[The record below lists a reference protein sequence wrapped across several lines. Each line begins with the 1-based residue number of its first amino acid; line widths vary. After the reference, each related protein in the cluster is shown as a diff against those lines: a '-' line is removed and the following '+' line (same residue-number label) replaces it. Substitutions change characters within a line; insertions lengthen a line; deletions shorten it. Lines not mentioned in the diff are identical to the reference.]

1 MSNYNDLLYTNKFI
15 NKDDGNIKKFNNS
28 NININQVNKFRK
40 NTTNNTQK
48 YLQRNLLSIDQVN
61 LDKFRNGQFHSH
73 LNKNSF
79 PILSDAMRD
88 IAEDKYFK
96 IRKTAISV
104 YSEDRNKSI
113 YTSSNNY
120 IFDLQNK
127 FENVQKIKLKDF
139 YFPNS
144 IPSINITN
152 NLFIWG
158 YPTIEELYTTGSDN
172 LLIPTKNN
180 SLLFSEIADVN
191 NCDFKQLIYSY
202 SFPNTF
208 IDIESFPNYF
218 TSKISQNSL
227 HGIKNL
233 YDPDYIKLLDSTE
246 NDNEDGKAF
255 VNTKRKFI
263 EKPFSDDNT
272 SFDNISNQ
280 SIFNL
285 SINKNSHKV
294 EIVNRLEKVAIMSM
308 QTFVN
313 DIDLGKVGQID
324 RLFSYF
330 KIDRYVPPS
339 EHILK
344 KNRIYITILIDGRE
358 NYYQRF
364 ANDVNNGNPY
374 PLVFTNLP
382 SIGGIIKEDINYTC
396 FFHEEIYKN
405 NYGGIIPDYIST
417 YKIFDRII
425 LINNETCPPGIFGI
439 ELVQLMRIELKVSSG
454 NTNNNFFNSS
464 GRIINTIQQGN
475 FILNKS
481 LEQFIKMKWR
491 KQIDGCNF
499 DYTDERYRYF
509 VNDIFLNLNESNDE
523 AENKLP
529 NMGRAM
535 PFKLYKDVSIMEND
549 DTCSKTETTIL
560 DMLGFITINNLNSEI
575 LSVTS
580 VYKFIHSNTQDYL
593 ISPFNTINKSE
604 IVRELTL
611 NNSPQNKLNIENY
624 NGKFYFKSLPF
635 IFMKI
640 FPNNIQSIS
649 GQLERLEDNKDNVI
663 EKEYSKIFYLS
674 QDNVNKY
681 KKNADNLFAKIYLNQ
696 IPLKSVILNKTEY
709 EFIFEDKPLENFS
722 SLKVVFTNP
731 FGREI
736 ELSMGHSFTLEIY
749 EKINVLKDTLLD
761 TRNGDVCSNGIKS
774 LYY

>member
-15 NKDDGNIKKFNNS
+15 NKDEVDINKFKKS

-40 NTTNNTQK
+40 NKTNNTER
-48 YLQRNLLSIDQVN
+48 YLQRNLLSSDEVN
-61 LDKFRNGQFHSH
+61 INKFKTSQFKSH

-104 YSEDRNKSI
+104 YSDDRNKSI

-144 IPSINITN
+144 IPPINITN

-180 SLLFSEIADVN
+180 TLLFSEIAEVN
-191 NCDFKQLIYSY
+191 TCNNKQLIYSF

-233 YDPDYIKLLDSTE
+233 YDPTYIKLFDSSE
-246 NDNEDGKAF
+246 NDNNDGNSF
-255 VNTKRKFI
+255 INTKRKFI
-263 EKPFSDDNT
+263 EKPFSDDDEL
-272 SFDNISNQ
+272 FDKISNQ
-280 SIFNL
+280 NIFNL
-285 SINKNSHKV
+285 NIDINTHKV
-294 EIVNRLEKVAIMSM
+294 EIINRLEQISIMSM

-313 DIDLGKVGQID
+313 DIDLSTATQAD

-330 KIDRYVPPS
+330 EISPYVTD
-339 EHILK
+339 HILK
-344 KNRIYITILIDGRE
+344 KNRIYITILIDGNN
-358 NYYQRF
+358 NYLERF
-364 ANDVNNGNPY
+364 EKDSNGGNPY

-396 FFHEEIYKN
+396 FFHENIYKN
-405 NYGGIIPDYIST
+405 NYGGIVPNYIST
-417 YKIFDRII
+417 YKLFDRII
-425 LINNETCPPGIFGI
+425 LINTENCPPGLDAR
-439 ELVQLMRIELKVSSG
+439 EQVQLLRFELKVSSG

-464 GRIINTIQQGN
+464 GRIINTIKQDN

-481 LEQFIKMKWR
+481 LEQFIKMKKR
-491 KQIDGCNF
+491 KDVSGCNF

-523 AENKLP
+523 TENRLP
-529 NMGRAM
+529 NMGRAL
-535 PFKLYKDVSIMEND
+535 PFKLYKNINILEND

-560 DMLGFITINNLNSEI
+560 DMLGFITIDNLNSEI
-575 LSVTS
+575 LSVTP

-593 ISPFNTINKSE
+593 ISPFNTLNKQN
-604 IVRELTL
+604 IVRQLTL

-624 NGKFYFKSLPF
+624 DGKFYFKSIPF

-640 FPNNIQSIS
+640 FPNNIQSIN
-649 GQLERLEDNKDNVI
+649 GQLERIEDNKNNII
-663 EKEYSKIFYLS
+663 ENEYSKIFYLA
-674 QDNVNKY
+674 QDNVNKN
-681 KKNADNLFAKIYLNQ
+681 KKNTDNLFAKIYLNQ
-696 IPLKSVILNKTEY
+696 IPLKSTIINKSTY

-722 SLKVVFTNP
+722 SLKVIFTNP

-736 ELSMGHSFTLEIY
+736 ELSLEHSFTLEIY